1 MTTTITITPV
11 TIMPVMITKA
21 TATLAMI
28 MRGMATTTALPTRR
42 AS

>member
-11 TIMPVMITKA
+11 TITPVMITKA
-21 TATLAMI
+21 TATPATI
-28 MRGMATTTALPTRR
+28 MRGMATTTARLTRR